1 MLPRSIFNKTQ
12 LYKSKHHNIDRAY
25 MHKQSIIPNEVPS
38 TEEFEEAKK
47 DKAIHTC
54 TQRTSLPANFNTIKN

>member
-1 MLPRSIFNKTQ
+1 
-12 LYKSKHHNIDRAY
+12 

-38 TEEFEEAKK
+38 TEELEEAKK

-54 TQRTSLPANFNTIKN
+54 TQRTSLPANFNTIKIKKKEA